1 LPLIQKSG
9 IKVIGDISCDI
20 NGSIEITKEG
30 TMPDKA
36 CYTYD
41 AENDSFVDG
50 IKDNGITVMAIDNLP
65 CEFAREASS
74 SFSGELKSFVS
85 DIIAAD
91 FREDYNEI
99 KLPHEIKKAI
109 ILYNGRLTEE
119 YEYMNQFL

>member
-1 LPLIQKSG
+1 M
-9 IKVIGDISCDI
+9 IGDISCDI

-41 AENDSFVDG
+41 AENDNFVDG
-50 IKDNGITVMAIDNLP
+50 IKDYGITVMSIDNLP
-65 CEFAREASS
+65 CEFSREASS

-85 DIIAAD
+85 DIVTAD
-91 FREDYNEI
+91 FRVDYNEI
-99 KLPHEIKKAI
+99 KLPYEIKKAI